1 MASNNL
7 DGVRLAAL
15 KNILTTEETCN
26 ILERSRQ
33 QLNNLIKG
41 GDITVFKSTTN
52 GNLFWRPDVY
62 ELLRKINRERPRE
75 IHAILGCST
84 DKSWE
89 EYKELNLDK
98 EEIDQIFVFFSHR
111 DAILK
116 NFYNIVEVEMPDSLT
131 MVEAARFIIV
141 MNDGTEYWFD
151 GFTCGYSGQGCG
163 GTENVLSDL
172 GVLEKGKKNINPII
186 SSSRMLHFWK
196 DNNEWKHE
204 GSASITEEHHIDS
217 FSEENL
223 LGIEECFYR
232 YNGHLVLTQGA
243 RYKRVLGEVPEPSR
257 EVLFK
262 SLYFVP
268 NPVSVEFL
276 SKEEALNTGHFEN
289 RYGETI
295 LYQVVIRDL
304 SDRELWLNY
313 PFDNLP
319 EKKQHSMKELMDVL
333 GVKVEEQTTSEK
345 ILSWL
350 SQKPRNIYKEYRIE
364 ENN

>member
-1 MASNNL
+1 MTNNL

-15 KNILTTEETCN
+15 RNILTTEETCN
-26 ILERSRQ
+26 ILGRSRQ
-33 QLNNLIKG
+33 QLNNILKN
-41 GDITVFKSTTN
+41 GDISVFKSTSN
-52 GNLFWRPDVY
+52 GNLFWRPEVY

-75 IHAILGCST
+75 IHKIYGHST

-89 EYKELNLDK
+89 AYKDLNLDK

-116 NFYNIVEVEMPDSLT
+116 NFYNVNEVEMPDTLT

-141 MNDGTEYWFD
+141 MNDGREYWFD

-163 GTENVLSDL
+163 GTEDVLSDL
-172 GVLEKGKKNINPII
+172 GILEKEYPVNPII
-186 SSSRMLHFWK
+186 SSSRMLHFWR
-196 DNNEWKHE
+196 DNGTWQHI
-204 GSASITEEHHIDS
+204 GSESVTEEHHMDS
-217 FSEENL
+217 FSERDL

-243 RYKRVLGEVPEPSR
+243 RYRSVFGEIKEPSK
-257 EVLFK
+257 EVLLK

-276 SKEEALNTGHFEN
+276 SKEEALSTGHFEN

-295 LYQVVIRDL
+295 LYQVVIKDV

-313 PFDNLP
+313 PFEKLP

-333 GVKVEEQTTSEK
+333 GVKLKDQTVPEK
-345 ILSWL
+345 IVGWL
-350 SQKPRNIYKEYRIE
+350 SQKPRNIYREYRIE

>member
-1 MASNNL
+1 MTNNL

-15 KNILTTEETCN
+15 RNILTTEETCN
-26 ILERSRQ
+26 ILGRSRQ
-33 QLNNLIKG
+33 QLNNLTKS
-41 GDITVFKSTTN
+41 GDIEVFKSTTN

-75 IHAILGCST
+75 VHEIHGYST
-84 DKSWE
+84 DHSWE
-89 EYKELNLDK
+89 AYKELNLNKD
-98 EEIDQIFVFFSHR
+98 EIDQIFVFFSHR

-116 NFYNIVEVEMPDSLT
+116 NFYNVNVVEMPDTLT

-141 MNDGTEYWFD
+141 MNDGKEYWFD
-151 GFTCGYSGQGCG
+151 GFTCGYAGQGCG
-163 GTENVLSDL
+163 GTEDVLSDL
-172 GVLEKGKKNINPII
+172 GVLEKCRNINPII

-196 DNNEWKHE
+196 ENDEWKHD
-204 GSASITEEHHIDS
+204 GSASITEEHYIDS
-217 FSEENL
+217 FTEENL

-243 RYKRVLGEVPEPSR
+243 RYRRVMGEVLEPSR

-268 NPVSVEFL
+268 NPVSVVFL
-276 SKEEALNTGHFEN
+276 SKEDALNTGHFEN

-295 LYQVVIRDL
+295 LYQIVIKDI

-313 PFDNLP
+313 PFDKLP

-333 GVKVEEQTTSEK
+333 GVAVEEQTISEK
-345 ILSWL
+345 IKGWL
-350 SQKPRNIYKEYRIE
+350 SQRPRNIYKEYRIE
-364 ENN
+364 DNI